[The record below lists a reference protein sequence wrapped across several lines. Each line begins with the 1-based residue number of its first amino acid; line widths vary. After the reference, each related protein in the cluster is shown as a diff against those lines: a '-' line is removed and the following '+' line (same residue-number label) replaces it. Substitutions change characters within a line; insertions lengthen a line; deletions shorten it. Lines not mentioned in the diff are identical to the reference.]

1 MLICDVAYMACL
13 ITNWYSLDKYMPFVC
28 VFVCLFLFFLFL
40 VKSFSIVY
48 FVVFA
53 ATTICD
59 E

>member
-1 MLICDVAYMACL
+1 MGTLLQIY
-13 ITNWYSLDKYMPFVC
+13 NWSVLDKYMPFVC
-28 VFVCLFLFFLFL
+28 VFVYFFFFFLFL

-53 ATTICD
+53 ATTICG